1 MVTSV
6 APRSTRRRFTLP
18 EFLELADE
26 LELAGSQDWYEIIG
40 GELVAHASPDYEHMW
55 ATRAMLRFLGDARL
69 AGHGEDGFDRTVALD
84 FRDADTPVE
93 DACKPD
99 AFFVTSERHSILN
112 SPDTPSV
119 AGAPDIVVEVLSH
132 STARFDRPPRGKKF
146 LAYERAGVR
155 YLWLVDTKA
164 RTLTVYE
171 RRGERLVRAATLRPG
186 DELRCPL
193 FPELSLPIA
202 TVFRS

>member
-1 MVTSV
+1 MVTT
-6 APRSTRRRFTLP
+6 ATERSTRRRFTLP

-26 LELAGSQDWYEIIG
+26 LEFAGSQDWYEVIE

-55 ATRAMLRFLGDARL
+55 ATRTMLRFLGDARL

-84 FRDADTPVE
+84 FRDAGTPID
-93 DACKPD
+93 DAYKPD
-99 AFFVTSERHSILN
+99 AFFVMRDRRSILD

-119 AGAPDIVVEVLSH
+119 TGAPDIVVEVLSH

-155 YLWLVDTKA
+155 YYWVIDPKA
-164 RTLTVYE
+164 RTLAVYE
-171 RRGERLVRAATLRPG
+171 RRENRLVQVQVLRPG
-186 DELRCPL
+186 DALRCPL
-193 FPELSLPIA
+193 FPELALPVA
-202 TVFRS
+202 SVFRS